1 MNFRECKARMDWY
14 VPSGYRG
21 DDYRKNL
28 RAARSWAD
36 LHALLSFASPTPW
49 GLVQLIGEKL

>member
-1 MNFRECKARMDWY
+1 MKFRECKVRMTWY
-14 VPSGYRG
+14 IPSGYRG
-21 DDYRKNL
+21 NDYRKNL

-36 LHALLSFASPTPW
+36 LHALLPFASPTPW